1 MKDRKVPHKIPADVF
16 PPLREFIERECGII
30 LGEDK
35 TAHVSAVLQE
45 RMRATGTADPW
56 EYILSVMNGPRA
68 PEERKRLIGGLVVG
82 ETSFFRNPDQ
92 FRVLQDHLLPAFLA
106 AGAAL
111 PLQVWSAGCATGEEP
126 YSIAM
131 AALEAFRGRFIE
143 PVRILATDIHTEFL
157 EVARRGVYPL
167 SAVRK
172 APPIYLMRYFTT
184 LPDGTVRVKEE
195 VRRLITFEERS
206 LTGFASA
213 PLPAA
218 RYSAIFCRNVM
229 IYFRSDT
236 TRRIVRHFFESLED
250 EGVLFLGHS
259 ETLWGI
265 SDAFRLERK
274 AGAYYYRRAEGSQE
288 SASVPSTVE
297 QPVVPS
303 VDFRRGEAPPAGPSR
318 SPAAQEDG
326 RSACLALVARAEKMA
341 DREMFDE
348 AERLCREAIDLDPA
362 CPEASH
368 LLAVVL
374 RRRGRISE
382 ALASAQRAHS
392 ADNGFVL
399 AVVEIAECLSLLG
412 RSEEASVCWE
422 ETFRMLEGQARF
434 PRLSSGAGFSAK
446 ALREYVVSRILG

>member
-1 MKDRKVPHKIPADVF
+1 MKDRKGLREIPADVF

-35 TAHVSAVLQE
+35 IVHVSGVLRE
-45 RMRATGTADPW
+45 RMVATGTADPW
-56 EYILSVMNGPRA
+56 EYILGIMHGPRA
-68 PEERKRLIGGLVVG
+68 SEERKRLIGALVVG

-92 FRVLQDHLLPAFLA
+92 FRVFQDHLLPAFLA
-106 AGAAL
+106 AGVPL

-131 AALEAFRGRFIE
+131 AALDAFRGRFIE

-157 EVARRGVYPL
+157 EVARKGVYPL
-167 SAVRK
+167 SAVQK
-172 APPIYLMRYFTT
+172 SPPNYLIRYFTT

-195 VRRLITFEERS
+195 VRRLITFEERNLS
-206 LTGFASA
+206 GFASA
-213 PLPAA
+213 PLPPA

-236 TRRIVRHFFESLED
+236 TRRIVRRFFESLED
-250 EGVLFLGHS
+250 GGVLFLGHS

-274 AGAYYYRRAEGSQE
+274 AGAYYYRRAEDKQE
-288 SASVPSTVE
+288 SASVPSNV
-297 QPVVPS
+297 
-303 VDFRRGEAPPAGPSR
+303 EAPVASSVVSRPGEPLPPGPFC
-318 SPAAQEDG
+318 PPVAEKEG
-326 RSACLALVARAEKMA
+326 LTPCLALLAGAEKMA

-348 AERLCREAIDLDPA
+348 AERMCGEAIGLDPA

-382 ALASAQRAHS
+382 AIASAERAHS

-412 RSEEASVCWE
+412 RSEEALACWE
-422 ETFRMLEGQARF
+422 ETYRMLEGQVRF
-434 PRLSSGAGFSAK
+434 PRLSSGTGFSAK
-446 ALREYVVSRILG
+446 ALRDYVEAKILR

>member
-1 MKDRKVPHKIPADVF
+1 MKTRKVPDKLPAEVF
-16 PPLREFIERECGII
+16 PHLRDFVERECGII

-35 TAHVSAVLQE
+35 TSHVSGVVRE
-45 RMRATGTADPW
+45 RMRACAATDPW
-56 EYILSVMNGPRA
+56 DYILGVMHGPRA
-68 PEERKRLIGGLVVG
+68 SEERKRLIGGLVVG
-82 ETSFFRNPDQ
+82 ETSFFRSPEQ
-92 FRVLQDHLLPAFLA
+92 FRVFQDHLLPAFLA
-106 AGAAL
+106 AGVAL
-111 PLQVWSAGCATGEEP
+111 PLQIWSAGCATGEEP
-126 YSIAM
+126 YSIAI
-131 AALEAFRGRFIE
+131 ASLEAFRGRYIE
-143 PVRILATDIHTEFL
+143 PVRILATDIHPEFL
-157 EVARRGVYPL
+157 DVARKGVYPL
-167 SAVRK
+167 SAVQK
-172 APPIYLMRYFTT
+172 VPPLFLMKYFTT

-195 VRRLITFEERS
+195 VRRLITFEERN

-213 PLPAA
+213 PLPPA

-236 TRRIVRHFFESLED
+236 TRRIVKRFFESLAD
-250 EGVLFLGHS
+250 GGVFFLGHS

-274 AGAYYYRRAEGSQE
+274 AGAYFYRRAEGKRE

-297 QPVVPS
+297 APAASSVVSRP
-303 VDFRRGEAPPAGPSR
+303 GEPLPPGPSC
-318 SPAAQEDG
+318 PPVAEKEG
-326 RSACLALVARAEKMA
+326 LTPCLALLAGAEKMA

-348 AERLCREAIDLDPA
+348 AERMCGEAIGLDPA

-382 ALASAQRAHS
+382 ALASAERAHA

-412 RSEEASVCWE
+412 RNEEASACWE
-422 ETFRMLEGQARF
+422 ETFRLLEGQARF
-434 PRLSSGAGFSAK
+434 PRLSSGTGFSAK
-446 ALREYVVSRILG
+446 ALREYVVTRILG

>member
-1 MKDRKVPHKIPADVF
+1 MH
-16 PPLREFIERECGII
+16 
-30 LGEDK
+30 
-35 TAHVSAVLQE
+35 
-45 RMRATGTADPW
+45 
-56 EYILSVMNGPRA
+56 GPRA
-68 PEERKRLIGGLVVG
+68 SEERKRLIGDLVVG

-92 FRVLQDHLLPAFLA
+92 FRVFQDHLLPAFLA
-106 AGAAL
+106 AGVAL

-143 PVRILATDIHTEFL
+143 PVRILATDIHPEFL
-157 EVARRGVYPL
+157 EVARKGVYPL
-167 SAVRK
+167 SAVQK

-195 VRRLITFEERS
+195 VRRLITFEERN

-213 PLPAA
+213 PLPPA

-229 IYFRSDT
+229 IYFRPDT
-236 TRRIVRHFFESLED
+236 TRRIVKRFFESLAD
-250 EGVLFLGHS
+250 GGVLFLGHS

-274 AGAYYYRRAEGSQE
+274 ARAYYYRRAEDKQE
-288 SASVPSTVE
+288 SASVPVTVE
-297 QPVVPS
+297 PPVAPS
-303 VDFRRGEAPPAGPSR
+303 VDSRRGGALFAGSSR
-318 SPAAQEDG
+318 SPAAEEDG

-348 AERLCREAIDLDPA
+348 AERLCGEASGLDPA

-422 ETFRMLEGQARF
+422 ETYRMLEGQVRF
-434 PRLSSGAGFSAK
+434 PRLSSGTGFSAK
-446 ALREYVVSRILG
+446 ALREYVATRILD